1 MVHGH
6 GQVSDVA
13 LPVGRGEEGGGAL
26 AAWHRGLG
34 QPVPKGLKLGT
45 RGQQVV
51 DGLNRLHDGMDVVG
65 VSQVLW
71 IKKENGNNHWQ

>member
-26 AAWHRGLG
+26 TAWHWGLG
-34 QPVPKGLKLGT
+34 QLVPKGFKLGT
-45 RGQQVV
+45 CGQQVV
-51 DGLNRLHDGMDVVG
+51 DGLNRLYDGLDVVG
-65 VSQVLW
+65 VSQVLKN
-71 IKKENGNNHWQ
+71 KKENGW